1 MTTPNSPEYFC
12 HLAKRLVYTE
22 PKLKSVVRTLVKK
35 SIPTG
40 YELQSVIKMATI
52 SVTYRAELCN
62 RRKPDKRMLCDFVYK
77 DGKLEICASCVNS
90 YNQYYVYPDRPY
102 ALKCSNATESFQYD
116 EGKLTKTLKMFD
128 TLEKI

>member
-12 HLAKRLVYTE
+12 SLAKRLVYTE
-22 PKLKSVVRTLVKK
+22 AKLKSVVRTLVKK

-40 YELQSVIKMATI
+40 YELQSVSKMDTI
-52 SVTYRAELCN
+52 SVTYRAELYN
-62 RRKPDKRMLCDFVYK
+62 RSKPDKRMLCDFEYK
-77 DGKLEICASCVNS
+77 DEKLEICASCVNM

-102 ALKCSNATESFQYD
+102 ALKCSNATESFPYD
-116 EGKLTKTLKMFD
+116 EEKLTKTLKIFD

>member
-12 HLAKRLVYTE
+12 RLAKRLVYTE

-40 YELQSVIKMATI
+40 YALQSVIKMATI

-62 RRKPDKRMLCDFVYK
+62 RRKPNKRMLCDFEYK
-77 DGKLEICASCVNS
+77 DGKLEICASCVNM

-102 ALKCSNATESFQYD
+102 ALKCSNATESFPYD
-116 EGKLTKTLKMFD
+116 EEKLTKTLKIFD

>member
-12 HLAKRLVYTE
+12 SLAKRLVYTE

-40 YELQSVIKMATI
+40 YELISVIKMSTI

-62 RRKPDKRMLCDFVYK
+62 RRKPNKRMLCDFEYK
-77 DGKLEICASCVNS
+77 DGKLEICASCVNM

-102 ALKCSNATESFQYD
+102 ALKCSNATESFPYD
-116 EGKLTKTLKMFD
+116 EEKLTKTLKIFD

>member
-1 MTTPNSPEYFC
+1 MTTPNNPEYFC
-12 HLAKRLVYTE
+12 RLAKRLVYTE

-35 SIPTG
+35 SMPTG
-40 YELQSVIKMATI
+40 YELISVIKMATI

-62 RRKPDKRMLCDFVYK
+62 RRKPDKRMLCDFGYK
-77 DGKLEICASCVNS
+77 DGKLEICASCVNM

-102 ALKCSNATESFQYD
+102 ALKCSNATESFPYD
-116 EGKLTKTLKMFD
+116 EEKLTKTLKIFD

>member
-12 HLAKRLVYTE
+12 RLAKRLVYTE

-35 SIPTG
+35 SMPTG
-40 YELQSVIKMATI
+40 YQLQSVIKMATI

-62 RRKPDKRMLCDFVYK
+62 RCKPNKRMLCDFEYK
-77 DGKLEICASCVNS
+77 DGKLEICASCVNM

-102 ALKCSNATESFQYD
+102 ALKCSNATESFPYD
-116 EGKLTKTLKMFD
+116 EEKLTKTLKIFD

>member
-12 HLAKRLVYTE
+12 RLAKRLVYTE

-40 YELQSVIKMATI
+40 YALQSVIKMATI

-62 RRKPDKRMLCDFVYK
+62 RCKPNKRMLCDFEYK
-77 DGKLEICASCVNS
+77 DGKLEICASCVNM

-102 ALKCSNATESFQYD
+102 ALKCSNATESFPYD
-116 EGKLTKTLKMFD
+116 EEKLTKTLKIFD

>member
-12 HLAKRLVYTE
+12 SLAKRSVHTE
-22 PKLKSVVRTLVKK
+22 AKLKSIVRTLVKK

-40 YELQSVIKMATI
+40 YALQSVIKMATI

-62 RRKPDKRMLCDFVYK
+62 RRNPNKRMLCDFEYK
-77 DGKLEICASCVNS
+77 DGKMEICASCVNMF
-90 YNQYYVYPDRPY
+90 NQYYVYPDRPY
-102 ALKCSNATESFQYD
+102 ALKCSNATETFPYN
-116 EGKLTKTLKMFD
+116 EEKLTETLKIFD

>member
-52 SVTYRAELCN
+52 SVTYRAELWN
-62 RRKPDKRMLCDFVYK
+62 RRKPDKRMLCDFKYK
-77 DGKLEICASCVNS
+77 DGKLEICASCVNMF
-90 YNQYYVYPDRPY
+90 NQYYVYPDRPY
-102 ALKCSNATESFQYD
+102 ALKCSNAKETFPYD
-116 EGKLTKTLKMFD
+116 EEKLTETLKTFD

>member
-12 HLAKRLVYTE
+12 RLAKRLVYTE

-35 SIPTG
+35 SMPTG
-40 YELQSVIKMATI
+40 YQLQSVIKMATI

-62 RRKPDKRMLCDFVYK
+62 RCKPNKRLLCDFEYK
-77 DGKLEICASCVNS
+77 DGKLEICASCVNR

-102 ALKCSNATESFQYD
+102 ALKCSNATESFPYD
-116 EGKLTKTLKMFD
+116 EEKLTKTLKIFD

>member
-77 DGKLEICASCVNS
+77 DGKLEICASCVNR

-102 ALKCSNATESFQYD
+102 ALKCSNATESFPYD
-116 EGKLTKTLKMFD
+116 EEKLTKTLKIFD

>member
-35 SIPTG
+35 SMPTG
-40 YELQSVIKMATI
+40 YVLQSVIKMATI

-62 RRKPDKRMLCDFVYK
+62 RRKPDKRMLCDFEYK
-77 DGKLEICASCVNS
+77 DGKLEICASCVNM
-90 YNQYYVYPDRPY
+90 YNQYYVYPDRQY
-102 ALKCSNATESFQYD
+102 ALKCSNATERFPYD
-116 EGKLTKTLKMFD
+116 EGKLTKTLKIFD
-128 TLEKI
+128 ALEKI

>member
-12 HLAKRLVYTE
+12 RLAKRLVYTE

-40 YELQSVIKMATI
+40 YELISVIKMSTI

-62 RRKPDKRMLCDFVYK
+62 RRKPNKRMLCDFEYK
-77 DGKLEICASCVNS
+77 DGKLEICASCVNM

-102 ALKCSNATESFQYD
+102 ALKCSNATESFPYD
-116 EGKLTKTLKMFD
+116 EEKLTKTLKIFD

>member
-12 HLAKRLVYTE
+12 RLAKRLVYTE

-35 SIPTG
+35 SMPTG
-40 YELQSVIKMATI
+40 YQLQSVIKMATI

-62 RRKPDKRMLCDFVYK
+62 RCKPNKRMLCDFEYK
-77 DGKLEICASCVNS
+77 DGKLEICASCVNM
-90 YNQYYVYPDRPY
+90 YNQYYVYPDRQY
-102 ALKCSNATESFQYD
+102 ALKCSNATERFPYD
-116 EGKLTKTLKMFD
+116 EEKLTKTLKIFD